1 MTKRRVARH
10 ERAFVKEDADTPEP
24 PLPERPIST
33 APNRVTPRGAALI
46 AQAIAALK
54 DELTR
59 VTDETAAALIRRDLR
74 YWHSRQ
80 ASMHVI
86 APNPAPTYVGFGTC
100 VTIRRG
106 EAESVVTIVGED
118 EAEPAA
124 GRIAWT
130 APLAH
135 HWKTPSR
142 RRGRARRRRA
152 AARSL
157 SLRSREHDGGQTCS
171 AIPQRLRSGE
181 RS

>member
-1 MTKRRVARH
+1 MS
-10 ERAFVKEDADTPEP
+10 RAFVKEDTDAPEP

-86 APNPAPTYVGFGTC
+86 APNPAPEVVSFGTRI
-100 VTIRRG
+100 TIRRG
-106 EAESVVTIVGED
+106 TTESVVTIVGED
-118 EAEPAA
+118 EADPAA

-130 APLAH
+130 APLARALENAEVGDVVELAAGG
-135 HWKTPSR
+135 R
-142 RRGRARRRRA
+142 RELITVVAIATA
-152 AARSL
+152 A
-157 SLRSREHDGGQTCS
+157 
-171 AIPQRLRSGE
+171 
-181 RS
+181 